1 MKTKMKP
8 KHRRLVLIAVAM
20 ILLGGAAALILSA
33 LKENIVFFYSPTDIV
48 ARPPGPDRRIR
59 IGGLVEAGSVEK
71 PGGGV
76 VRFRVTD
83 TAQTV
88 PVVFRGLLPDLFR
101 EGQGVIAEGK
111 FAEGAFVASEV
122 LAKHDETYMPREV
135 VDAIKKSGQWKP
147 GEKSGEKSGEK
158 PGAKG
163 GAQ

>member
-1 MKTKMKP
+1 MKTGLKP
-8 KHRRLVLIAVAM
+8 KHRRLVFVAVAM
-20 ILLGGAAALILSA
+20 VLLGTAAALVLSA
-33 LKENIVFFYSPTDIV
+33 LKENIVFFYSPTDII
-48 ARPPGPDRRIR
+48 AKPPSPERRIR
-59 IGGLVEAGSVEK
+59 IGGLVEQGSVEK

-88 PVVFRGLLPDLFR
+88 PVVFRGILPDLFR

-111 FAEGAFVASEV
+111 FAGGVFAASEV

-147 GEKSGEKSGEK
+147 EGKPAGKS
-158 PGAKG
+158 GAKG
-163 GAQ
+163 PAQ